1 MLKYEGL
8 FKRRQNM
15 GEWLYNTFVEG
26 IIPTYI
32 YFFLFTS
39 IRVTQSFVATLRVIS
54 LTPKMRKFDE
64 GQTTFRKLNQ
74 TQTIFPITLQYVH
87 L

>member
-32 YFFLFTS
+32 YFLFILLPYARS
-39 IRVTQSFVATLRVIS
+39 NFESYL
-54 LTPKMRKFDE
+54 PYPEDE
-64 GQTTFRKLNQ
+64 K
-74 TQTIFPITLQYVH
+74 V
-87 L
+87 